1 MKQPRLRVFLC
12 LGLVLLLPGLLGG
25 VILAGEGEP
34 VPPVEDSASDALKLF
49 NNLLVMVEDNY
60 ATPVDSERAVF
71 GAIDGMLRT
80 LDPHSKFLEP
90 KSFKSLREDQ
100 TGSYAG
106 LGIQVQSMFERVTI
120 VSHPFP
126 DSPAEKAGLRV
137 GDMITHVDGTPTKGM
152 PVEEVVGKLRG
163 IPGTKVHVTISRPG
177 AEKSF
182 ELDIVRAALRKYTIN
197 FSYMIRPKVG
207 YIKIDSFAESTGKEL
222 RDALNKMDPRT
233 LEGLILDLRGNPGG
247 LLQEAIKVGGMFL
260 KKNQLVLKTGGR
272 TADSKQDYP
281 TTVENNDPQYPLVV
295 LVDQGSASASEIVS
309 GAVQDHDR
317 GLIVGETSFGKGLV
331 QSVYTLKNNAGVDA
345 GLLLT
350 TQKWYTPSGRLI
362 QRDYEH
368 ISQFDYY
375 NRRDNPEANK
385 KREIKYSTNGR
396 VVYGG
401 GGITPDVIVKRPELT
416 DFQESLFQAY
426 AFVSFGLE
434 FFEKNPTIDASF
446 QVSDAM
452 LGDFKKHLTARQIA
466 FTEKDITDNQAF
478 LKTRIRHE
486 IFYKRLGNAEA
497 MKVLDEADPQLMRA
511 LELLPDAKKIQIP
524 VDRRSVQR

>member
-1 MKQPRLRVFLC
+1 MKQPRLRVFL

-34 VPPVEDSASDALKLF
+34 TPPAAESASDALKLF

-60 ATPVDSERAVF
+60 ATKVDSERAVF

-90 KSFKSLREDQ
+90 KSFKALREDQ

-152 PVEEVVGKLRG
+152 QVEDVVSRLRG

-177 AEKSF
+177 AEKPF

-197 FSYMIRPKVG
+197 FSYMIRPRVG

-222 RDALNKMDPRT
+222 RDALNKMDPKT

-247 LLQEAIKVGGMFL
+247 LLQEAIKVGGAFL
-260 KKNQLVLKTGGR
+260 KQNQLILKTGGR
-272 TADSKQDYP
+272 TANSKEDYP
-281 TTVENNDPQYPLVV
+281 TTVVNNDPQYPLVV
-295 LVDQGSASASEIVS
+295 LIDQGSASASEIVS
-309 GAVQDHDR
+309 GAIQDHDR

-331 QSVYTLKNNAGVDA
+331 QSVYTLKNNAGVES

-375 NRRDNPEANK
+375 NRRDNPEDNK

-396 VVYGG
+396 IVYGG

-416 DFQESLFQAY
+416 DFQESMFQNY

-434 FFEKNPTIDASF
+434 FFEKTPTIDASF

-452 LGDFKKHLTARQIA
+452 LADFKKHLTARQIP
-466 FTEKDITDNQAF
+466 FTEKDITDNAAF
-478 LKTRIRHE
+478 LKTRIKHE

-511 LELLPDAKKIQIP
+511 IELLPEAKKIQQT
-524 VDRRSVQR
+524 VERRSVQR